1 MASTPMMT
9 LLKSTTVQVLLMTLA
24 SLAFALAPRLALD
37 QESWPSGDIELII
50 PSGPGGGFDTYARI
64 LARAMEARLDV
75 NVIPKNTS
83 GGDGQR
89 GATVAY
95 TARPDGQTFAVF
107 NLPGIIEPE
116 ITGDEVG
123 YDIARIDWLGAMALN
138 QYIVVVAADS
148 PYNTI
153 ADLTRAGEPILFTA
167 YGSSGIAANKVLC
180 AEVGLDCQIIT
191 GYSSNTEALL
201 GVVRGDAAASVP
213 PISTATAFNRNGDLK
228 GILLMTDR
236 EAPAFTETQKA
247 SDAGYSALV
256 ELGLLRA
263 FGLPPGVPAEI
274 RDEFSAVFDRA
285 LAEDSVT
292 SWAAATGAEFTP
304 MSADELLG
312 RIQSQRALLSRYRDV
327 IAGDH

>member
-1 MASTPMMT
+1 MKF
-9 LLKSTTVQVLLMTLA
+9 LLESTTVQVLLMTLA
-24 SLAFALAPRLALD
+24 SVAFALAPRIALV

-50 PSGPGGGFDTYARI
+50 PSGPGGGFDTYARV

-75 NVIPKNTS
+75 NVIPKNTP

-95 TARPDGQTFAVF
+95 RARPDGQTFAVF
-107 NLPGIIEPE
+107 NLPGIMEPE

-123 YDIARIDWLGAMALN
+123 YSLETIDWLGAMALN

-148 PYNTI
+148 PYNTV
-153 ADLTRAGEPILFTA
+153 ADLRRADETVLFTA

-191 GYSSNTEALL
+191 GYSSNSEALL
-201 GVVRGDAAASVP
+201 GVVRGDATASVP

-236 EAPAFTETQKA
+236 EAPAFVEAQRA
-247 SDAGYSALV
+247 ADAGYPALV

-263 FGLPPGVPAEI
+263 FGLPPGVPTEI
-274 RDEFSAVFDRA
+274 RNEFSAVFDRA

-292 SWAAATGAEFTP
+292 NWAEATGAEFTP
-304 MSADELLG
+304 MSADQLRA
-312 RIQSQRALLSRYRDV
+312 RIQSQRALLSRYRGV
-327 IAGDH
+327 IAGNR